1 MIGETSWTRLE
12 GDVRDPQ
19 FWSYQFATT
28 ENTRRFLAR
37 RDPERR
43 LTEEDVHWILDQDD
57 GRTLLI
63 KRVRAAPGA
72 PAPCQFF
79 KRSGRVVTLPEMTYL
94 GVHLCT
100 CFDIYKLYMDLPVFC
115 HRRDPPGTH
124 GAHRKR
130 RRTG

>member
-1 MIGETSWTRLE
+1 MFSKHDGEARLIGETSWTRLE

-28 ENTRRFLAR
+28 EATRRWLAR

-43 LTEEDVHWILDQDD
+43 LTWEDARWILDQGD

-72 PAPCQFF
+72 PASCQFF
-79 KRSGRVVTLPEMTYL
+79 FSKGRAE
-94 GVHLCT
+94 
-100 CFDIYKLYMDLPVFC
+100 
-115 HRRDPPGTH
+115 R
-124 GAHRKR
+124 
-130 RRTG
+130 